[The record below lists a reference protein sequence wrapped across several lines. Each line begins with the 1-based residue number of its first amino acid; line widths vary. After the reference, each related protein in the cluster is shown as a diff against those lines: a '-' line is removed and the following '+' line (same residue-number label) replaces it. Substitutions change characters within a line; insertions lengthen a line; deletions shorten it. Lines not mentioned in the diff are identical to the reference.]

1 MIREY
6 YSLTKP
12 GIVYGN
18 LLTAAAGFLLA
29 AHWHVRI
36 GLLLATLAGT
46 TLIIASACVFNN
58 YIDRGIDRRM
68 SRTKKRALVRGLISP
83 RRAIIYATVLGV
95 AGFLALALWVNWLV
109 FGIGAVAF
117 FDYVVLYGLA
127 KRYSVHSTLVGS
139 ISGAAPV
146 VAGCCAVTGRF
157 DVGALLLFL
166 ILVLWQMPHFYA
178 IAMYRFDD
186 YEAAGLPV
194 LTVKHGMKNAKLQ
207 IRLYIVAF
215 IAASALLTVFG
226 YIGFVYLVVM
236 LGLGAAWLWLAVGGP
251 RSVDNARWARQIF
264 RFSLIVILGLSLM
277 LSTSSLLP

>member
-1 MIREY
+1 
-6 YSLTKP
+6 
-12 GIVYGN
+12 
-18 LLTAAAGFLLA
+18 
-29 AHWHVRI
+29 
-36 GLLLATLAGT
+36 
-46 TLIIASACVFNN
+46 
-58 YIDRGIDRRM
+58 
-68 SRTKKRALVRGLISP
+68 
-83 RRAIIYATVLGV
+83 
-95 AGFLALALWVNWLV
+95 
-109 FGIGAVAF
+109 
-117 FDYVVLYGLA
+117 
-127 KRYSVHSTLVGS
+127 
-139 ISGAAPV
+139 
-146 VAGCCAVTGRF
+146 
-157 DVGALLLFL
+157 LFL